1 MGQIISVRK
10 LGCAVA
16 LPLFKKAPP
25 IRAHLPFFLEKP
37 LATAQGAEVEEWLY
51 GQTPMVF
58 EAMNES
64 HLPYAILSSS
74 QKIRSSRHSNVH
86 PKTA

>member
-1 MGQIISVRK
+1 VRGGPSPFQEGPSNQSSSTLSSV
-10 LGCAVA
+10 
-16 LPLFKKAPP
+16 
-25 IRAHLPFFLEKP
+25 ETP
-37 LATAQGAEVEEWLY
+37 LATTQGVEVEEWLH

-74 QKIRSSRHSNVH
+74 QEIRSSRHSNVH